1 MARLNYREL
10 AKYDIK
16 KGDSKEEILSKLHEH
31 AQGELDATDFD
42 QLINDVNDAFIMSQS
57 QSTTLKSTKQEMDQV
72 LDNLNDKGYFKFLL
86 LGMLIIQFMLLIS
99 LQTNLTGSMYVGLF
113 ISYKYRSSFLM
124 LIGIIIVYF
133 SKMELKNDSAKR
145 KLISRKLFLFVGWL
159 TIVSV
164 LVFIPNIK
172 LLVYFCL
179 YLNIATSLLTIIL
192 LGRSIF
198 IQRDYIIET
207 KQV

>member
-10 AKYDIK
+10 TKYGIK
-16 KGDSKEEILSKLHEH
+16 KGDSKEVILAKLQEQ
-31 AQGELDATDFD
+31 AQAKLGASDYN
-42 QLINDVNDAFIMSQS
+42 QLIDDVNHAFTMSQS
-57 QSTTLKSTKQEMDQV
+57 EPTTLKSTKQEVDQV
-72 LDNLNDKGYFKFLL
+72 LDDLNEKGYFKFLL
-86 LGMLIIQFMLLIS
+86 LGLLIIPFTILIS
-99 LQTNLTGSMYVGLF
+99 YQTNLTGSMYLGLF
-113 ISYKYRSSFLM
+113 ISYKFRSSFL
-124 LIGIIIVYF
+124 LFVGLIIIYLHKV
-133 SKMELKNDSAKR
+133 ELKNDNMKR
-145 KLISRKLFLFVGWL
+145 ALLSRKLYQFVGWL
-159 TIVSV
+159 TVVSV

-179 YLNIATSLLTIIL
+179 YLNTATTLLTIIL

>member
-16 KGDSKEEILSKLHEH
+16 KGDSKEEILSKLYEH
-31 AQGELDATDFD
+31 AQAELEATDFD
-42 QLINDVNDAFIMSQS
+42 QLLNDVNDAFIMSQS

-72 LDNLNDKGYFKFLL
+72 LDNLNEKGYFKLLL
-86 LGMLIIQFMLLIS
+86 LGLLIIQFMLLIS

-113 ISYKYRSSFLM
+113 VSYKYRSSFLM
-124 LIGIIIVYF
+124 LVGIIMVYF
-133 SKMELKNDSAKR
+133 IKMELKNDSLKR
-145 KLISRKLFLFVGWL
+145 KLISRKLFQFIGWL

-179 YLNIATSLLTIIL
+179 YLNIVTSLLTIIL

>member
-31 AQGELDATDFD
+31 AQDELETTDFD

-72 LDNLNDKGYFKFLL
+72 LDNLNEKGYFKFLL
-86 LGMLIIQFMLLIS
+86 LGLLIIQFILLIS

-124 LIGIIIVYF
+124 LIGIVMVYF
-133 SKMELKNDSAKR
+133 SKMELKNDSVKR
-145 KLISRKLFLFVGWL
+145 KLVSRKLFLFVGWL

-164 LVFIPNIK
+164 LVFIPHIK